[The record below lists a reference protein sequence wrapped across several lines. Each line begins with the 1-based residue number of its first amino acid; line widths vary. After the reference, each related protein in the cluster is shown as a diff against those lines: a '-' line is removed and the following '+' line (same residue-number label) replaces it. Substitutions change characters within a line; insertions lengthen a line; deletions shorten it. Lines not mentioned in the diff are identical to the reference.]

1 MHEQGASADRTPLRV
16 LLVEDDDDLR
26 KMLRA
31 ALVRAGY
38 SIGLECDRGDD
49 PALTA
54 DVDVDVAV
62 VDLTLPGLSGVE
74 VIRGLLDRRPSLPV
88 LVLSSSSHGSAVTEA
103 LLAGAL
109 GYVVK
114 GARLQDL
121 TDAVQMVARR
131 QPALSAEAQAALSSR
146 TSSADVERA
155 LARVR
160 RWL

>member
-1 MHEQGASADRTPLRV
+1 MQEQGASALRTPLRV
-16 LLVEDDDDLR
+16 LLVEDDADQR
-26 KMLRA
+26 RMLRT
-31 ALVRAGY
+31 ALTRAGH
-38 SIGLECDRGDD
+38 SIGLECERGDD
-49 PALTA
+49 PALA
-54 DVDVDVAV
+54 EDVDVDVAV

-88 LVLSSSSHGSAVTEA
+88 LVLSSSSHGNAVTEA

-109 GYVVK
+109 GYIVK
-114 GARLQDL
+114 GTRLQDL

-131 QPALSAEAQAALSSR
+131 HPALSPEAQTALSSR
-146 TSSADVERA
+146 SSSADVERA